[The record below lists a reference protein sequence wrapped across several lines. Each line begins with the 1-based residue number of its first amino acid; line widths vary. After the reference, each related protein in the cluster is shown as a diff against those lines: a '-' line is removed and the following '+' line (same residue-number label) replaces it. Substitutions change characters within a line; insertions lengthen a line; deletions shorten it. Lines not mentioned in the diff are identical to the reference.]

1 MTVIAV
7 HLCWG
12 PDLELYTS
20 SEAVIC
26 LLQLCF
32 FFPAWRRAVATKT
45 INLLQRENF
54 LLYSFSQTLY
64 PWCATILS
72 PQYSVNSFEHPPP
85 PPPHHLV

>member
-1 MTVIAV
+1 MTVIAI

-12 PDLELYTS
+12 PDPVSYILAPKQLIS
-20 SEAVIC
+20 

-54 LLYSFSQTLY
+54 LLYSFSQTLH
-64 PWCATILS
+64 PWCATIIS
-72 PQYSVNSFEHPPP
+72 PQYSVNSFEHAS
-85 PPPHHLV
+85 PPPHHLM